1 MASAV
6 NLRVMDSLSASVF
19 LLPEVL
25 ISRLEKPIALSVAND
40 ASDVR
45 IWIEATASI
54 LAAVVVFCYPVL
66 AVVAGYSNHFDFALG
81 LSEHLDVLGPQ
92 MPQLPSI

>member
-1 MASAV
+1 M
-6 NLRVMDSLSASVF
+6 
-19 LLPEVL
+19 
-25 ISRLEKPIALSVAND
+25 EKPIALSVANV